1 VQISTKKDHQVM
13 VKPGYNMSFTS
24 GGLFFNESLK
34 VTEVFQRNND
44 WKIVR
49 DTVLEYNIIQT
60 RTEKSLKTI
69 TGEIITRLKLLTDNQ
84 LKLLISGYKHEQN
97 FLLWLAICKKHEFIK
112 DFAIE
117 IIREKYLKFDYEL
130 TPEDYDIFYNRKSDW
145 HPELEKLTETTR
157 NKLRQVLFRIIREV
171 EIVTGENI
179 IVPVFF
185 TGDLARVIIEDNVS
199 WFNIYPISDLDIG
212 QWIKK

>member
-1 VQISTKKDHQVM
+1 M

-24 GGLFFNESLK
+24 GGLFFNESLR
-34 VTEVFQRNND
+34 VAEVFLEKKD
-44 WKIVR
+44 WKMVR
-49 DTVLEYNIIQT
+49 DTVLENNIIQT

-69 TGEIITRLKLLTDNQ
+69 TGEIITRLKLLTGNQ

-112 DFAIE
+112 DFAVE
-117 IIREKYLKFDYEL
+117 VMREKYLKFDYEL
-130 TPEDYDIFYNRKSDW
+130 TPQDYDIFYNRKSDW
-145 HPELEKLTETTR
+145 HPELEKFTETTKD
-157 NKLRQVLFRIIREV
+157 KLRQVLFRIIREV
-171 EIVTGENI
+171 EIVTGENT
-179 IVPVFF
+179 IVPVLF
-185 TGDLARVIIEDNVS
+185 TEDLAKVIIEDNAS

>member
-1 VQISTKKDHQVM
+1 
-13 VKPGYNMSFTS
+13 MSFTS

-69 TGEIITRLKLLTDNQ
+69 TGEIITRLRLLTDIQ
-84 LKLLISGYKHEQN
+84 LKLLINGYKHEQN

-112 DFAIE
+112 DFAVE

-130 TPEDYDIFYNRKSDW
+130 TPQDYDIFYNRKSDW
-145 HPELEKLTETTR
+145 HPELDKFTETTKD
-157 NKLRQVLFRIIREV
+157 KLRQVLFRIIREV
-171 EIVTGENI
+171 EIVTGENT
-179 IVPVFF
+179 IVPVLF
-185 TGDLARVIIEDNVS
+185 TEDLAKVIIEDNVS

>member
-1 VQISTKKDHQVM
+1 M

-34 VTEVFQRNND
+34 VAEVFLEKKD
-44 WKIVR
+44 WKKVR
-49 DTVLEYNIIQT
+49 DTVLENNIIQT
-60 RTEKSLKTI
+60 RTESSLKRVAR
-69 TGEIITRLKLLTDNQ
+69 EVITRLRLLTNNQ
-84 LKLLISGYKHEQN
+84 LKLLITGYKHEQN

-130 TPEDYDIFYNRKSDW
+130 TPQDYDIFYNRKSDW
-145 HPELEKLTETTR
+145 HPELEKFTETTK

-171 EIVTGENI
+171 EMVTSENT
-179 IVPVFF
+179 IVPVLF
-185 TGDLARVIIEDNVS
+185 TEDLAKVIIEDNVS
-199 WFNIYPISDLDIG
+199 WFSIYPISDLDIG